1 MIIVITL
8 PEFFEGEAERITQ
21 FLEGNVDLI
30 HIRKPGAK
38 REQVEE
44 LLVKI
49 PSKLRNRLILHDH
62 FELALQ
68 YGLHGIH
75 LNSRNGSIPKGWKGA
90 VSRSCHSITELAEC
104 KKESYDYISL
114 SPIFDSISKEGYKSA
129 FTREQLEEAQQKGI
143 IDNRV
148 VALGGVTFEKIGLI
162 TEMGFGG
169 AMILG
174 DAWK

>member
-8 PEFFEGEAERITQ
+8 PYFFEGEAERITQ
-21 FLEGNVDLI
+21 FLEGGVDLI

-44 LLVKI
+44 LLLKI
-49 PSKLRNRLILHDH
+49 PSKLRNRMILHDH
-62 FELALQ
+62 FELAME
-68 YGLHGIH
+68 YGLRGIH
-75 LNSRNGSIPKGWKGA
+75 LNSRNSYVPKGWKGA
-90 VSRSCHSITELAEC
+90 VSRSCHSISELAEC

-129 FTREQLEEAQQKGI
+129 FTREQLEEARQKGI

-148 VALGGVTFEKIGLI
+148 MALGGVTFDKIGLI